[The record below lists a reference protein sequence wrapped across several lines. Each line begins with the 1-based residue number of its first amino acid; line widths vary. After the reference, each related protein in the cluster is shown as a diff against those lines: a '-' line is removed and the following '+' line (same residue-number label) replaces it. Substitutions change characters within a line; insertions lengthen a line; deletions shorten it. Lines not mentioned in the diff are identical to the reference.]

1 MILPNGKAEYCFK
14 KEVRTRRLRAECF
27 QRFSK
32 RCTFTTDRMTSFR
45 RYLGIAIFKF
55 SPPEIICALS
65 DSVAGTSMKG
75 NDDQ

>member
-1 MILPNGKAEYCFK
+1 MILSNDKAEYCFK
-14 KEVRTRRLRAECF
+14 KEVRTKRLRAECF
-27 QRFSK
+27 RRFFQ

-45 RYLGIAIFKF
+45 RYLGIAILEF
-55 SPPEIICALS
+55 SPPEILCALS